1 MVNNFI
7 KKICPT
13 IFYLFFFP
21 SILYPTCGICGA
33 VGLFVC
39 GKSMLICTLVL
50 VLVNSKVAFV
60 CFLQLFPYVGKSGLV
75 LFVKPLVNIIFVI
88 ICKDFITVIF
98 YASSVDRPVSIY
110 IRSSIIL
117 PVAIWTNIITSS
129 FIQIIFF
136 C

>member
-7 KKICPT
+7 KKNMPYCFLP
-13 IFYLFFFP
+13 FFFP
-21 SILYPTCGICGA
+21 PVLYPTCGICGA
-33 VGLFVC
+33 AGLFVC
-39 GKSMLICTLVL
+39 GKSMLICALVL

-60 CFLQLFPYVGKSGLV
+60 CFLQLFTYVGKSGLV
-75 LFVKPLVNIIFVI
+75 LFVNIIFVI

-98 YASSVDRPVSIY
+98 YASPVDRPVSIY

>member
-1 MVNNFI
+1 MPLLF
-7 KKICPT
+7 
-13 IFYLFFFP
+13 FYLFFFP
-21 SILYPTCGICGA
+21 PVLYPTCGICGA
-33 VGLFVC
+33 AGLFVC
-39 GKSMLICTLVL
+39 GKSMLICALVL

-60 CFLQLFPYVGKSGLV
+60 CFLQLFTYVGKSGLV
-75 LFVKPLVNIIFVI
+75 LFVNIIFVI

-98 YASSVDRPVSIY
+98 YASPVDRPVSIY